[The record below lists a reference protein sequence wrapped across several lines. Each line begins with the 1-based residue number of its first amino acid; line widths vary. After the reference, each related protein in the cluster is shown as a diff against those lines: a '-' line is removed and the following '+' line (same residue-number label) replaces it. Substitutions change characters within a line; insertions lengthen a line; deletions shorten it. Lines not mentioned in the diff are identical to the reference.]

1 MAKWKNSV
9 LYDLLGADKRQ
20 QQNYALV
27 YPTLVSEEEL
37 RDSYSSDYPMASG
50 RLGED
55 FVGQEATPL
64 PTHSRLLVPP
74 LSHATSGTTFSVNVS

>member
-1 MAKWKNSV
+1 MDSLPRHRPGPAELFNSHVSYSRNLDATVMAKWKNSV

-37 RDSYSSDYPMASG
+37 RDPYSSDYLMASG
-50 RLGED
+50 
-55 FVGQEATPL
+55 
-64 PTHSRLLVPP
+64 
-74 LSHATSGTTFSVNVS
+74 